1 LKDPDFPGIQYI
13 VDFLSNVE
21 DKELVWKYSKWI
33 LNEDKKLGVKV
44 VSYINIMK
52 KKNYL
57 F

>member
-33 LNEDKKLGVKV
+33 LNEDQKLGVKV

>member
-1 LKDPDFPGIQYI
+1 MKDPDFPGIQYI

-33 LNEDKKLGVKV
+33 LNEDQKLGVKV